1 MTTYITR
8 KLLMLPIMLLGA
20 SMLVFFS
27 IRLLP
32 GDPARLMA
40 GPQAPGSVV
49 ESMRVNMGLD
59 RPVIMQY
66 GTFLKDV
73 FRGDLGE
80 SIRSR
85 NPVMEELAGAFPNTF
100 RLVLLSYAFAV
111 IVGVSAGLAAALRHG
126 TWVDTLVMLLAII
139 GASTANFW
147 VALMA
152 MDVFS
157 VQLGWLPLLGAG
169 SWKHYIL
176 PAFALG
182 FFPTALVARMTRS
195 SMLEVVHQD
204 YVRTARA
211 KGLKEVSVT
220 RKHALRNALIP
231 ITTVVGL
238 NVGVL
243 LGGAV
248 VTETVFNWPG
258 LGRMLIDAV
267 RFRDYPVIQGVTL
280 LTVIT
285 VVLANFI
292 VDMVIAF
299 IDPRIRFN

>member
-1 MTTYITR
+1 MTTYLGK
-8 KLLMLPIMLLGA
+8 KLMMLPLMLLGA
-20 SMLVFFS
+20 SMLVFFA

-49 ESMRVNMGLD
+49 ESIRVRMGLD
-59 RPVIMQY
+59 RPIPVQY
-66 GTFLKDV
+66 VSFLMGV
-73 FRGDLGE
+73 ARGDLGE

-85 NPVMEELAGAFPNTF
+85 NPVTQELAKAFPYTA
-100 RLVLLSYAFAV
+100 RLVFLSYLGAV
-111 IVGVSAGLAAALRHG
+111 LIGVTAGIAAAIRQG
-126 TWVDTLVMLLAII
+126 TWLDTVVMLLAIV

-147 VALMA
+147 LALMA

-169 SWKHYIL
+169 TWKHYVL

-195 SMLEVVHQD
+195 SMLEVINQD

-211 KGLKEVSVT
+211 KGLREWVIT

-248 VTETVFNWPG
+248 VTESVFNWPG
-258 LGRMLIDAV
+258 LGRMLVDAV
-267 RFRDYPVIQGVTL
+267 RFRDYAVIQGVTL
-280 LTVIT
+280 LTVLT
-285 VVLANFI
+285 VVLANFF
-292 VDMVIAF
+292 VDVVIAT
-299 IDPRIRFN
+299 IDPRIRFD

>member
-1 MTTYITR
+1 MTTYLAR
-8 KLLMLPIMLLGA
+8 KLMMLPLMLLGA
-20 SMLVFFS
+20 SMIVFFA

-32 GDPARLMA
+32 GDPARLVA

-49 ESMRVNMGLD
+49 ESIRVRMGLD
-59 RPVIMQY
+59 RPLLVQY
-66 GTFLKDV
+66 GSFLMGV
-73 FRGDLGE
+73 ARGDLGD
-80 SIRSR
+80 SIRSL
-85 NPVMEELAGAFPNTF
+85 NPVTEELGKAFPYTA
-100 RLVLLSYAFAV
+100 RLVLLSYSFAV
-111 IVGVSAGLAAALRHG
+111 VFGVTAGIAAAIRRGSWL
-126 TWVDTLVMLLAII
+126 DTLVMLLAIV

-147 VALMA
+147 LALMA

-169 SWKHYIL
+169 TWRHYVL

-195 SMLEVVHQD
+195 SMLEVINQD

-211 KGLKEVSVT
+211 KGLHEGVIT

-258 LGRMLIDAV
+258 MGRMLVDAV
-267 RFRDYPVIQGVTL
+267 RFRDYAIIQGVTL
-280 LTVIT
+280 LTVLT
-285 VVLANFI
+285 VVLTNFF
-292 VDMVIAF
+292 VDVIIAA
-299 IDPRIRFN
+299 IDPRIRFD